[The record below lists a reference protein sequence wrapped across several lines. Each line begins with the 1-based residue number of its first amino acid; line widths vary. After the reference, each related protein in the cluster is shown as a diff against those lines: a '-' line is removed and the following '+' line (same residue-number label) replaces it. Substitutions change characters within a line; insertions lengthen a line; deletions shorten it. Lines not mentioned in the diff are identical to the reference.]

1 MLMVRSMV
9 VLCVLAAPLAAAA
22 ADTPRPEPVN
32 IRRAAGAIT
41 IDGALDDAG
50 WQGAA
55 VMDRFYETSPG
66 ENAEPKVKT
75 LAWVTYDQRYFYIA
89 LKCFDPEPRK
99 IRAPYVE
106 RDNVIGTDDNVAIFL
121 DTRNDR
127 RSAVELRVNPRGI
140 QADAV
145 FSDANFNE
153 DFSPDFFYDSAARI
167 TDEGWQAELRVPFAT
182 LRYPEKDTQEWG
194 IRIWRNY
201 PREFRYAFYSSPS
214 PRGANCYVCHLA
226 PLTGLVGLP
235 TASNLLFVP
244 YATAQHVAEA
254 APGDPLGEGDPE
266 AQIGLDVKWTPSA
279 DTALDLTLN
288 PDFSQVEGDVA
299 QIAVNQRF
307 ALFFP
312 EKRPFFLE
320 GVDLFDTPI
329 QAVYTRTL
337 TAPRG
342 GARLTGKIGRSSYT
356 ALLAQDEG
364 GGLVVL
370 PGPESSDFAPQDFRS
385 WVGLSRIRTNLG
397 TSFVGL
403 VATGRAIE
411 DGGHNAVVGPDF
423 QWRGGKDRITGQLL
437 LSQSRTPERPEL
449 AREWDGRTLSGHGL
463 EIEWSHDTRGLGWE
477 VDYRD
482 FGDEFRNDQGFVPQV
497 GYRAGAAGIGYNFW
511 PEGLLRQ
518 VRPFFVAEYAMD
530 REGDLLQRRLVPGVF
545 FAGRRNLAVELAMNL
560 ERALTADRTLPRRY
574 LSYFIQL
581 DPSRH
586 LPRIS
591 LQGAVGEEI
600 DVENVRTGTG
610 VSVSAS
616 ATVRP
621 DPHLTLELVSSLR
634 RLDVEAP
641 ARADAERLFT
651 AQVQRLK
658 ATCNLDARAFVRV
671 IGQYVTTRRDP
682 TLFLAGVPRRDAE
695 FSGSALFSYRLN
707 WQTAL
712 FVGYGDERAL
722 DERETLRRTQ
732 RSFFFKLSYA
742 VQRGVGR

>member
-1 MLMVRSMV
+1 MVRSIV
-9 VLCVLAAPLAAAA
+9 ALSVLALPLAASA
-22 ADTPRPEPVN
+22 ADAPRPDPVD
-32 IRRAAGAIT
+32 IRRAKGAIE
-41 IDGALDDAG
+41 IDGALDDPG

-66 ENAEPKVKT
+66 DNAEPKVKT
-75 LAWVTYDQRYFYIA
+75 LAWVAYDQRYLYIA
-89 LKCFDPEPRK
+89 VKCFDPEPRR

-106 RDNVIGTDDNVAIFL
+106 RDDVIGTDDNVAIFL

-127 RSAVELRVNPRGI
+127 RSAVELRVNPRGV
-140 QADAV
+140 QGDAV

-153 DFSPDFFYDSAARI
+153 DFSPDFFFDSAARI

-182 LRYPEKDTQEWG
+182 LRYPEKETQEWG

-201 PREFRYAFYSSPS
+201 PREFRYGFYSSPS

-235 TASNLLFVP
+235 TASNLLLVP
-244 YATAQHVAEA
+244 YATAQHVSEPD
-254 APGDPLGEGDPE
+254 APGDGDGDAE
-266 AQIGLDVKWTPSA
+266 AQVGVDVKWTPSA

-329 QAVYTRTL
+329 QAVYTRTV

-356 ALLAQDEG
+356 ALLAQDAG

-370 PGPESSDFAPQDFRS
+370 PGPEFSDFAPQDFRS

-397 TSFVGL
+397 SSFVGL

-411 DGGHNAVVGPDF
+411 GGGHNAVAGPDF
-423 QWRGGKDRITGQLL
+423 QWRRGNERITGQLL
-437 LSQSRTPERPEL
+437 LSRSRTPERPEL
-449 AREWDGRTLSGHGL
+449 AAEWDGRLLQGHAL
-463 EIEWSHDTRGLGWE
+463 EMEWNHDTRGLGLSAE
-477 VDYRD
+477 YRD
-482 FGDEFRNDQGFVPQV
+482 FGDGFRNDQGLVSQV
-497 GYRAGAAGIGYNFW
+497 GYRAGEASAAYNFW
-511 PEGLLRQ
+511 PEGFLRQ
-518 VRPFFVAEYAMD
+518 VRPFVVGEYATD
-530 REGDLLQRRLVPGVF
+530 RGGDLLQRRVAPGVF
-545 FAGRRNLAVELAMNL
+545 FVGGRNLAAELALNV
-560 ERALTADRTLPRRY
+560 ERALTGDRTLPRRY
-574 LSYFIQL
+574 LSYFVQL
-581 DPSRH
+581 DPSRR
-586 LPRIS
+586 LTRIV
-591 LQGAVGEEI
+591 LQGSVGEEI
-600 DVENVRTGTG
+600 DVQNARTGTG
-610 VSVSAS
+610 ASISAS

-621 DPHLTLELVSSLR
+621 DPRVTLDLVSSVR
-634 RLDVEAP
+634 WLDVEP
-641 ARADAERLFT
+641 ETRAAAGRLFT

-658 ATCNLDARAFVRV
+658 ATCHLDARTFLRL

-682 TLFLAGVPRRDAE
+682 ALFFAEVPRRDAE

-722 DERETLRRTQ
+722 DETETLRRTQ
-732 RSFFFKLSYA
+732 RSFFFKVAYA
-742 VQRGVGR
+742 IQRGGAG

>member
-1 MLMVRSMV
+1 MLRH
-9 VLCVLAAPLAAAA
+9 LAALCLLGAPVPAAA
-22 ADTPRPEPVN
+22 ADAPRPEPVN
-32 IRRAAGAIT
+32 IRRTAGAIAV
-41 IDGALDDAG
+41 DGDLDDPG
-50 WQGAA
+50 WQGAS

-66 ENAEPKVKT
+66 DNAEPKVKT
-75 LAWVTYDQRYFYIA
+75 VAWVAYDQRYLYIA
-89 LKCFDPEPRK
+89 VKCFDPEPSR

-106 RDNVIGTDDNVAIFL
+106 RDAVIGTDDNVAIFL

-127 RSAVELRVNPRGI
+127 RSAVELRVNPRGV

-153 DFSPDFFYDSAARI
+153 DFSPDFFFDSAARI
-167 TDEGWQAELRVPFAT
+167 TGEGWQAEVRVPFAT

-201 PREFRYAFYSSPS
+201 PREFRYGFYSSPS

-235 TASNLLFVP
+235 TAGSMLVVP
-244 YATAQHVAEA
+244 YAFAQDVKEGD
-254 APGDPLGEGDPE
+254 APGERDAEV
-266 AQIGLDVKWTPSA
+266 GLDLKWTPSA

-329 QAVYTRTL
+329 QAVYTRTV

-342 GARLTGKIGRSSYT
+342 GARLTGKVGRSTYT
-356 ALLAQDEG
+356 ALLAHDAG

-370 PGPESSDFAPQDFRS
+370 PGPEFSDFAPQDFRS

-397 TSFVGL
+397 SSFVGL

-411 DGGHNAVVGPDF
+411 GGGHNVVAGPDF
-423 QWRGGKDRITGQLL
+423 QWRRGNERITGQLL
-437 LSQSRTPERPEL
+437 LSRSRTPERPEL
-449 AREWDGRTLSGHGL
+449 AAEWDGRLLQGHAL
-463 EIEWSHDTRGLGWE
+463 EVEWNHDTRGLALEGE
-477 VDYRD
+477 YRD
-482 FGDEFRNDQGFVPQV
+482 FGDGFRNDQGLVSQV
-497 GYRAGAAGIGYNFW
+497 GYRAGEAFAGYNFW
-511 PEGLLRQ
+511 PEGFLRQ
-518 VRPFFVAEYAMD
+518 VRPFFAAEYAVD
-530 REGDLLQRRLVPGVF
+530 RGGDLLQRQLGPGVF
-545 FAGRRNLAVELAMNL
+545 LVGPRNLAVEMILNL
-560 ERALTADRTLPRRY
+560 ERALTGGRTLPRRY
-574 LSYFIQL
+574 LSYFVQL
-581 DPSRH
+581 DPSRR
-586 LPRIS
+586 LTRVV
-591 LQGAVGEEI
+591 LQGTVGEDI
-600 DVENVRTGTG
+600 DVENARTGSGASIT
-610 VSVSAS
+610 AS

-621 DPHLTLELVSSLR
+621 DPRLTLDLVSSVR
-634 RLDVEAP
+634 WLDVDPEAP
-641 ARADAERLFT
+641 LAAGRLFT

-658 ATCNLDARAFVRV
+658 GTFHLDSRALVRL

-682 TLFLAGVPRRDAE
+682 ALFAAAVPRRDAE

-712 FVGYGDERAL
+712 YVGYGDERAL
-722 DERETLRRTQ
+722 DEEESLRRTQ
-732 RSFFFKLSYA
+732 RSFFFKVSYA
-742 VQRGVGR
+742 VQRTARS

>member
-1 MLMVRSMV
+1 MWL
-9 VLCVLAAPLAAAA
+9 VLGVLAVPLAS

-32 IRRAAGAIT
+32 IRRAAGAIA

-66 ENAEPKVKT
+66 DNAEPKVKT
-75 LAWVTYDQRYFYIA
+75 VAWVTYDQRYLYIA
-89 LKCFDPEPRK
+89 LQCFDPDPRK

-106 RDNVIGTDDNVAIFL
+106 RDDVIGTDDNVAIFL

-127 RSAVELRVNPRGI
+127 RSAVELRVSPRGI
-140 QADAV
+140 QADTV
-145 FSDANFNE
+145 FSDANHNE

-167 TDEGWQAELRVPFAT
+167 TAEGWQAELRVPFAT
-182 LRYPEKDTQEWG
+182 LRYSEKDAQEWG

-226 PLTGLVGLP
+226 PLIGLVGLP
-235 TASNLLFVP
+235 RASSLLFVP

-254 APGDPLGEGDPE
+254 EAPGDALGEGNAE
-266 AQIGLDVKWTPSA
+266 AQVGLDVKWTPSA

-329 QAVYTRTL
+329 QAVYTRTV

-370 PGPESSDFAPQDFRS
+370 PGPESSEFAPQDFRS
-385 WVGLSRIRTNLG
+385 WVGLSRVRIDLG
-397 TSFVGL
+397 SSFVGL

-411 DGGHNAVVGPDF
+411 GGGHNAVVGPDF
-423 QWRGGKDRITGQLL
+423 QWRGGEDSITGQLL
-437 LSQSRTPERPEL
+437 LSRSRTPERPEL
-449 AREWDGRTLSGHGL
+449 AREWDGRTLSGHAL
-463 EIEWSHDTRGLGWE
+463 EIEWNHDTRGLGWE
-477 VDYRD
+477 VEYRD

-497 GYRAGAAGIGYNFW
+497 GYRAGEAGIGYNFW

-518 VRPFFVAEYAMD
+518 VRPSLAVEYATD
-530 REGDLLQRRLVPGVF
+530 RDGDLLQRRLAPAVF
-545 FAGRRNLAVELAMNL
+545 LTGRQNLVVELAMNF
-560 ERALTADRTLPRRY
+560 ERALTVDRALPRRY
-574 LSYFIQL
+574 LSYFIQF
-581 DPSRH
+581 DPSRR
-586 LPRIS
+586 LPRIT
-591 LQGAVGEEI
+591 LEGPVGEEI
-600 DVENVRTGTG
+600 DVANVRTGTG
-610 VSVSAS
+610 VSVGAS

-621 DPHLTLELVSSLR
+621 DPHLTLDLVSSLR
-634 RLDVEAP
+634 WLDVKPSAG
-641 ARADAERLFT
+641 ASAERLFT

-658 ATCNLDARAFVRV
+658 ATGNLNARAFVRL

-682 TLFLAGVPRRDAE
+682 TLFLADVPRRDAA

-742 VQRGVGR
+742 FQRGAAG